1 MSLLSALQSGQVLLM
16 DGAMG
21 SELYQAGLEPGE
33 CGEAWN
39 LTRPQRVRAV
49 HEAYAAAGA
58 RCLLTNTFQANP
70 CTLVRHHREAD
81 LERIVIAGIRLA
93 CAAAGR
99 DGFVL
104 GDIGP
109 LLISDS
115 DQEFSDWSDLG
126 RVIEAFLDPTA
137 SARPPFASPKP
148 GDQARRRAGLDGL
161 LLETCSTPRALSAV
175 EFIRRRLLDNDEMP
189 ILLSLA
195 YLRRADGSLVTYSG
209 HTPETFARH
218 AARHGVTAL
227 GVNCG
232 REIDMDDIIEV
243 VRRYRATTD
252 LPLFAR
258 PNAGTPRTEAGHLVY
273 PRTPQQMTQGL
284 PELLEAGVAMVGG
297 CCGTTPAHI
306 AAFRPIVEAWNA
318 RHASA

>member
-1 MSLLSALQSGQVLLM
+1 MAHLLDVLQSGQVLLM

-21 SELYQAGLEPGE
+21 SELYQAGLHLKE

-39 LTRPQRVRAV
+39 LTRPERVRAI
-49 HEAYAAAGA
+49 HRDYAAAGA

-70 CTLVRHHREAD
+70 CALVRHDCEAD
-81 LERIVIAGIRLA
+81 LERIIIAGVRLA
-93 CAAAGR
+93 RAAAGS

-109 LLISDS
+109 ILISDT
-115 DQEFSDWSDLG
+115 DQEFSDWRDLA
-126 RVIEAFLDPTA
+126 RTAAAFADPGA
-137 SARPPFASPKP
+137 
-148 GDQARRRAGLDGL
+148 RRAGLDGL

-175 EFIRRRLLDNDEMP
+175 EFLRRRVLEDEEMP
-189 ILLSLA
+189 VLLSLA
-195 YLRRADGSLVTYSG
+195 YRPQPDGSLATHSG

-218 AARHGVTAL
+218 AARHGVAAL

-232 REIDMDDIIEV
+232 RDIGMDEMITI
-243 VRRYRATTD
+243 VRRYRQATD

-258 PNAGTPRTEAGHLVY
+258 PNAGTPLEVAGHLTY
-273 PRTPQQMTQGL
+273 PRSPAEMAARL
-284 PELLEAGVAMVGG
+284 PELVEAGAVMVGG

-306 AAFRPIVEAWNA
+306 AAFR
-318 RHASA
+318 SALGS

>member
-1 MSLLSALQSGQVLLM
+1 MSPLLAALQSGRVLLM

-33 CGEAWN
+33 CGEAWS
-39 LTRPQRVRAV
+39 LARPERVRAI
-49 HEAYAAAGA
+49 HEAYVAAGA

-70 CTLVRHHREAD
+70 SALVRNDREDD
-81 LERIVIAGIRLA
+81 LERIVIAGVRLA
-93 CAAAGR
+93 RAALGR

-109 LLISDS
+109 VLISQT
-115 DQEFSDWSDLG
+115 DQEFSDWSELG
-126 RVIEAFLDPTA
+126 RVVEAFLDPA
-137 SARPPFASPKP
+137 AEK
-148 GDQARRRAGLDGL
+148 AGVDGL
-161 LLETCSTPRALSAV
+161 LLETCSTARALSAV
-175 EFIRRRLLDNDEMP
+175 EFMRRRVLDNDEMP

-195 YLRRADGSLVTYSG
+195 YRRRPDGSLVTHTG
-209 HTPETFARH
+209 HAPETFARH

-243 VRRYRATTD
+243 IKRYRATTD

-258 PNAGTPRTEAGHLVY
+258 PNAGTPRTDAGHLVY
-273 PRTPQQMTQGL
+273 PRAPERMAERL
-284 PELLEAGVAMVGG
+284 PALLEAGIAMVGG

-306 AAFRPIVEAWNA
+306 AAFRPVVERWNA
-318 RHASA
+318 QSN

>member
-1 MSLLSALQSGQVLLM
+1 MAQLLEALHSGPVLLM

-21 SELYQAGLEPGE
+21 SELYQAGLHAEE

-39 LTRPQRVRAV
+39 LTRPERVRAI
-49 HEAYAAAGA
+49 HRDYAAAGA

-70 CTLVRHHREAD
+70 CALVRHDREED
-81 LERIVIAGIRLA
+81 LERIVIAGVRLA
-93 CAAAGR
+93 RAAAGS

-109 LLISDS
+109 LLISDT
-115 DQEFSDWSDLG
+115 DQEFSDWADLA
-126 RVIEAFLDPTA
+126 RTAAAFLDP
-137 SARPPFASPKP
+137 SAR
-148 GDQARRRAGLDGL
+148 QAGVDGL

-175 EFIRRRLLDNDEMP
+175 EFLRRRVLEDEDLP
-189 ILLSLA
+189 VLLSLA
-195 YLRRADGSLVTYSG
+195 YRRQPDGTLLTQSG

-218 AARHGVTAL
+218 AARHGVAAL

-232 REIDMDDIIEV
+232 RDVALSDVIAI
-243 VRRYRATTD
+243 VRRYRQATD

-258 PNAGTPRTEAGHLVY
+258 PNAGMPQEVAGHLTY
-273 PRTPQQMTQGL
+273 PLTPALMAERL
-284 PELLEAGVAMVGG
+284 PELLEAGAVMVGG

-306 AAFRPIVEAWNA
+306 AAFRAAIERSQHQPA
-318 RHASA
+318 

>member
-1 MSLLSALQSGQVLLM
+1 MAPLLAVLQSGRVLLM

-21 SELYQAGLEPGE
+21 SELYQAGLDPDE

-39 LTRPQRVRAV
+39 LARPERVRAV
-49 HEAYAAAGA
+49 HAAYVAAGA

-70 CTLVRHHREAD
+70 CALVRHDREED
-81 LERIVIAGIRLA
+81 LERIVIAGVRLA
-93 CAAAGR
+93 RAAAGR

-109 LLISDS
+109 VLISET
-115 DQEFSDWSDLG
+115 DQEFSDWSDLR
-126 RVIEAFLDPTA
+126 RVVEAFLDPA
-137 SARPPFASPKP
+137 AEK
-148 GDQARRRAGLDGL
+148 AGVDGL

-175 EFIRRRLLDNDEMP
+175 AFIRRRVLDNDEVP

-195 YLRRADGSLVTYSG
+195 YLRGPNGALVTHSG
-209 HTPETFARH
+209 HVPETFARH

-232 REIDMDDIIEV
+232 REIDLNDIIEV
-243 VRRYRATTD
+243 IKRYRQATE

-258 PNAGTPRTEAGHLVY
+258 PNAGTPRTEARNLVY
-273 PRTPQQMTQGL
+273 PRTPEEMAERL

-306 AAFRPIVEAWNA
+306 AAFRSLIEKYNGPRRLEG
-318 RHASA
+318 